1 MSIIAVIK
9 QNTSYSHS
17 WVGAIYPDGS
27 IVSKLP
33 SRSQEESP
41 ELAVLVQGLLNNG
54 SSHSPDNSDVYSACL
69 NKFGLSPTTLL
80 DVLKDLE
87 IDHGLYIRNLD
98 SLIKQMPSKEYRLA
112 ILENSPDSQ
121 NKLESCGLNPQDD
134 YPNVTED
141 GEVVEPE
148 TIKSADYSKDRK
160 VCKYCGLG
168 WTRNS
173 GNPVSRII
181 RFMSK
186 GYGLFNAHMTCAS
199 IFSQTYQ
206 RLEKQVVKD
215 MQDVAYKVIDGA
227 MDGHHHYNGLSDV
240 VLQSG
245 CSLALLPMQIH
256 ALDSKSRHA
265 EIIYSIHAGFFRN
278 INNRLND
285 RIMEVDEIRTANEII
300 SKYNLLQ
307 VNNPYLNSDSV
318 KTVTER
324 LRVSEKLQEYF
335 AGNTDF
341 YVGPPRET
349 LPFPRDLEILW
360 VWPNIQYQEV
370 RQVADTV
377 SQRNYSGTAAGVNS
391 SATLGVDFRSTKD
404 FRDTIAPL
412 GSGYLALNRSGL
424 HYIGDN
430 SCSVRFS
437 DMIALTGNEEGVTFQ
452 EDGRQGRR
460 SRPRRFVS
468 YDGWQLR
475 VVIPT
480 FYRDRSV

>member
-9 QNTSYSHS
+9 QNSSYSHS
-17 WVGAIYPDGS
+17 WVGSIYPDGS

-41 ELAVLVQGLLNNG
+41 ELAELVQGLLNTG
-54 SSHSPDNSDVYSACL
+54 SSHTTDNLDVYSACL

-80 DVLKDLE
+80 DVLKDVE

-98 SLIKQMPSKEYRLA
+98 SLIKQIPSQEYRLA

-141 GEVVEPE
+141 GEVVKPE

-186 GYGLFNAHMTCAS
+186 GYGLFDAHMTCAKNFA
-199 IFSQTYQ
+199 IDYNKIVK
-206 RLEKQVVKD
+206 RVVDD

-227 MDGHHHYNGLSDV
+227 MDEHNNHSELGNA

-245 CSLALLPMQIH
+245 CTLAALPMKIQV
-256 ALDSKSRHA
+256 LDSKSRHA
-265 EIIYSIHAGFFRN
+265 EVRYSIHAGFFRN
-278 INNRLND
+278 INDRLRD
-285 RIMEVDEIRTANEII
+285 RIMRVHEIRIANQII
-300 SKYNLLQ
+300 SQYNLLQ
-307 VNNPYLNSDSV
+307 VTNPYINADAV
-318 KTVTER
+318 RTVTER

-335 AGNTDF
+335 AGNTNF
-341 YVGPPRET
+341 YVGPPRDT

-360 VWPNIQYQEV
+360 VWPNVRYEEV
-370 RQVADTV
+370 RQVGDTV

-391 SATLGVDFRSTKD
+391 SATMGVDFRSTKD
-404 FRDTIAPL
+404 FHDTIAPL

-437 DMIALTGNEEGVTFQ
+437 DMIALTGNEEGITFQ

-460 SRPRRFVS
+460 SRPRRFVLD
-468 YDGWQLR
+468 DGWQLH

-480 FYRDRSV
+480 FYRDRAA

>member
-1 MSIIAVIK
+1 
-9 QNTSYSHS
+9 
-17 WVGAIYPDGS
+17 
-27 IVSKLP
+27 
-33 SRSQEESP
+33 
-41 ELAVLVQGLLNNG
+41 LAVLVQGLLNNG

-80 DVLKDLE
+80 DVLKDVE

-278 INNRLND
+278 INNR
-285 RIMEVDEIRTANEII
+285 
-300 SKYNLLQ
+300 
-307 VNNPYLNSDSV
+307 
-318 KTVTER
+318 
-324 LRVSEKLQEYF
+324 
-335 AGNTDF
+335 
-341 YVGPPRET
+341 
-349 LPFPRDLEILW
+349 
-360 VWPNIQYQEV
+360 
-370 RQVADTV
+370 
-377 SQRNYSGTAAGVNS
+377 
-391 SATLGVDFRSTKD
+391 
-404 FRDTIAPL
+404 
-412 GSGYLALNRSGL
+412 
-424 HYIGDN
+424 
-430 SCSVRFS
+430 
-437 DMIALTGNEEGVTFQ
+437 
-452 EDGRQGRR
+452 
-460 SRPRRFVS
+460 
-468 YDGWQLR
+468 
-475 VVIPT
+475 
-480 FYRDRSV
+480 